1 MAERPPEL
9 IYGLDERPPFT
20 QALLVAIQHAALIC
34 PTLVLI
40 AIVVHAAGGSA
51 YDAQRTMAHG
61 LVAIAIMTAL
71 QAVRLP
77 GVGSGFLL
85 PPVVTATYLPAGL
98 AAAATG
104 GLPLVAG
111 MTIVAGAFQALFAQT
126 IGLLR
131 KVFPAVVSGV
141 ILMAVGME
149 LCRIGMAVVFDASLI
164 AEHRFGNVT
173 GTALATLVPIVS
185 LAVWGRGLLKLLCVL
200 IGIAV
205 GYGVAALLGV
215 FTAADLAE
223 IAKAPVVALPSF
235 SGFSFAFSGDVLLAF
250 LVAAL
255 ANSLRTVGVLTT
267 LEQINDPAA
276 RRPSPWR
283 LRAGV
288 AADGLGCM
296 ACGLLGSPASAA
308 SPSLVGLQ
316 KTTGVTSR
324 GIAWYLVVLLLVLAC
339 LPMLTLFIAHMP
351 RPVMGA
357 VLFFNGAMMFVAGIQ
372 VAASRP
378 LTLRAMIIIGFS
390 VMLAV
395 GVLIF
400 PDFFTI
406 LPSAIRQLTGT
417 AMAMAL
423 ISATLLNLVFMLGRW
438 RYGAIAIHDGLPG
451 ETVETF
457 LHRQADDWKLPK
469 ADVERIVGVVRELL
483 AEVEPNRRDG
493 SELAVRAGFDDFDV
507 RVKLSYQGAL
517 PNLAAQHCEPC
528 GELVEEQGF
537 AAGLSGYLSGV
548 AADRID
554 TRTSGEA
561 CEVVLLFRV

>member
-9 IYGLDERPPFT
+9 AYGLDERPPFT
-20 QALLVAIQHAALIC
+20 QALLVAIQHTALIC

-40 AIVVHAAGGSA
+40 AIVVHATGGSPH
-51 YDAQRTMAHG
+51 DAQRTMALG

-71 QAVRLP
+71 QAIRLP
-77 GVGSGFLL
+77 RVGSGFLL

-98 AAAATG
+98 AAASIG

-111 MTIVAGAFQALFAQT
+111 MTIVAGAFQVLFAQA

-149 LCRIGMAVVFDASLI
+149 LCRIGMGVVFDSSLI

-173 GTALATLVPIVS
+173 ATALATLGPIVA
-185 LAVWGRGLLKLLCVL
+185 LAVWGRGLFKLLCVL
-200 IGIAV
+200 IGIAM

-215 FTAADLAE
+215 FTAADLAD
-223 IAKAPVVALPSF
+223 IAKVPPIALPSF
-235 SGFSFAFSGDVLLAF
+235 RGLSFAFSSDVLLAF

-255 ANSLRTVGVLTT
+255 ANGLRTVGVLTT
-267 LEQINDPAA
+267 LEQLNDPAW
-276 RRPSPWR
+276 RHPSQPR

-288 AADGLGCM
+288 GADGLGCM
-296 ACGLLGSPASAA
+296 VCGLLGSPASAA
-308 SPSLVGLQ
+308 SPSLVGLE

-324 GIAWYLVVLLLVLAC
+324 VVAWYLVVLLLVLAC

-372 VAASRP
+372 VASSRP
-378 LTLRAMIIIGFS
+378 MTLRSMIIIGFS
-390 VMLAV
+390 TMLAV
-395 GVLIF
+395 GVLVF
-400 PDFFTI
+400 PSFFTI
-406 LPSAIRQLTGT
+406 LPPAIRQLTGT

-438 RYGAIAIHDGLPG
+438 RYGDIAVQDGLPG
-451 ETVETF
+451 ETIDTF
-457 LHRQADDWKLPK
+457 LRRQADGWKLPK
-469 ADVERIVGVVRELL
+469 LEIERVVGVVRDLL
-483 AEVEPNRRDG
+483 AQIQPNRRDG
-493 SELAVRAGFDDFDV
+493 SEIAVRAGFDDFDV
-507 RVKLSYQGAL
+507 RIQLSYQGAL
-517 PNLAAQHCEPC
+517 PSLASQHCNC
-528 GELVEEQGF
+528 GDLVEEQGF
-537 AAGLSGYLSGV
+537 ADGLSGYLSGV
-548 AADRID
+548 AADRVD
-554 TRTSGEA
+554 TRSSGEQ
-561 CEVVLLFRV
+561 CEVVLSFRV